1 MLSSDL
7 SPPSTITSPKPNFIW
22 LVYLLFG
29 GLMLVLIF
37 AATRLT
43 LANAPSREAVAELEP
58 YGLVTIRFST
68 EPNPPLPSGTVG
80 LSFTLIDDRRRPV
93 EVDRARFEYG
103 TEASDQPVGASQAQP
118 MGDGSGMFMGQAQFA
133 QVGTWWLRL
142 TIAKGDS
149 QAEVRYTFYV
159 EPAQ

>member
-1 MLSSDL
+1 MNSSHPRPGFL
-7 SPPSTITSPKPNFIW
+7 W
-22 LVYLLFG
+22 VVYLLFG
-29 GLMLVLIF
+29 GLLLVLIYS
-37 AATRLT
+37 ATRVT

-68 EPNPPLPSGTVG
+68 DPNPPLPSGTVG
-80 LSFTLIDDRRRPV
+80 LTFTLVDDRRRPV
-93 EVDRARFEYG
+93 EVDWARFEYG
-103 TEASDQPVGASQAQP
+103 TEASNQWVAASEAEP
-118 MGDGSGMFMGQAQFA
+118 MGDGSGMFMGQAQFP

-142 TIAKGDS
+142 KVAKGNS

>member
-1 MLSSDL
+1 MAPRSPARESKQGGIIARPKVHQQTRRIALPIRLSLAYPVYTDQTGPISAGWMLSSDL
-7 SPPSTITSPKPNFIW
+7 SPPSTNTSPKPNFIW

-37 AATRLT
+37 SATRLT

-80 LSFTLIDDRRRPV
+80 LSFTLVADRRPPV
-93 EVDRARFEYG
+93 EG
-103 TEASDQPVGASQAQP
+103 GGATF
-118 MGDGSGMFMGQAQFA
+118 GD
-133 QVGTWWLRL
+133 
-142 TIAKGDS
+142 
-149 QAEVRYTFYV
+149 
-159 EPAQ
+159 